1 MSIFRYAI
9 FLLVLFGLA
18 ACGGGGGA
26 GGTPAGGSA
35 IPPAAS
41 GSNVLSLAVDAGP
54 PGTNN
59 VNIPYVSVTVCVP
72 GSAVCQTIDHVLV
85 DTGSTGLRLF
95 APVLDGALLLPAQTD
110 GSGNALAE
118 CAAFASGYS
127 WGAVRRADVR
137 LAELTASSLPVQIIA
152 DPAFPDTPVSCS
164 SQGPIALD
172 TVAGFSA
179 NGVLGVSSFVED
191 CGSACVSGAIPGT
204 YYTCPPGGC
213 LPVAVPLA
221 RQLQNP
227 VARLPGDSNGVVIE
241 LPAIGPAGAAT
252 ASGSLILGIGTRTNN
267 ALGNAAVLDLDASG
281 LLGTVFAGQAR
292 FAFVD
297 SGSNG
302 LFFDSTLPLC
312 ADTSPTPGFY
322 CPALAQNF
330 AAVISGARNGTSVGV
345 SFSVANAA
353 VLVQN
358 QPSFF
363 AFANLAAPFDAVQGF
378 DWGLPFFYGR
388 RVFTAIE
395 QRGTPAGSGPFIA
408 F

>member
-1 MSIFRYAI
+1 MSRFRLAF
-9 FLLVLFGLA
+9 FLCLLFGLA
-18 ACGGGGGA
+18 SCGGGGGG
-26 GGTPAGGSA
+26 GGTPAAGSA

-41 GSNVLSLAVDAGP
+41 GSNVLPLVVDAGP
-54 PGTNN
+54 PGTGN
-59 VNIPYVSVTVCVP
+59 VNIPYVSVTLCSP
-72 GSAVCQTIDHVLV
+72 GTAICQTIDHVLV

-95 APVLDGALLLPAQTD
+95 ASVLDPALFLPAQTD
-110 GSGNALAE
+110 GAGNPLAE
-118 CAAFASGYS
+118 CAVFASGYS
-127 WGAVRRADVR
+127 WGAVRRANVR
-137 LAELTASSLPVQIIA
+137 LAELGTPTLPVQIIA
-152 DPAFPDTPVSCS
+152 DPAFPATPVSCS
-164 SQGPIALD
+164 SQGPVALD

-191 CGSACVSGAIPGT
+191 CGPACVQRAIPGT
-204 YYTCPPGGC
+204 YYTCPAGDC
-213 LPVAVPLA
+213 QPVALELA

-227 VARLPGDSNGVVIE
+227 VAHLPGDSNGVLID
-241 LPAIGPAGAAT
+241 LPAVGPAGAETVAG
-252 ASGSLILGIGTRTNN
+252 ALILGIGTRSNN
-267 ALGNAAVLDLDASG
+267 ALAGAAVLDLDDSG

-302 LFFDSTLPLC
+302 LFFDSTMPVC

-322 CPALAQNF
+322 CPAVTQNF
-330 AAVISGARNGTSVGV
+330 RALIRGARNGTSVDV
-345 SFSVANAA
+345 DFSVANASD
-353 VLVQN
+353 LVQS

-363 AFANLAAPFDAVQGF
+363 AFANLAAPFDSLQGF